1 MAGDK
6 RERSRSKGDSRST
19 SPAPTTVMS
28 LDRDLPDVKATPSDN
43 AAERKP
49 GKRNHLTVEICKDFF
64 KGRCKRSPS
73 DCKYAHPASSVA
85 IEENKVIACFDSLRN
100 HCSRGS
106 TCRYYH
112 PSPAI
117 HMSMQEAAGIQP
129 SPVPFGHQVDVI
141 RPSNIFLGPRGQ
153 PHPLPVLG
161 SSSSFKNMT
170 KPLMEVCKDFVR
182 GRCTR
187 EADECRY
194 AHHAPTAGEGDSV
207 IVCAD
212 HLRGKCKR
220 DSCRYFH
227 APEHLKSRIR
237 DVVVGPA
244 ATLNSACNSPNMGA
258 AYAFPSSFYDQQ
270 VLKRMRTGDYA
281 GDPHSWGLT
290 QQSGAPIFHG
300 PSIVGPPLVRLTSP
314 LLQSSAVVPSLRLQS
329 SEVND
334 EDRVQVC
341 RDFLKSKCAR
351 YSSCK
356 YAHPEPQ
363 TKVVDNYVTVCR
375 DFQRGKC
382 KRESCRFY
390 HSSKKY
396 GNERNGP

>member
-6 RERSRSKGDSRST
+6 RQRSRSKGDSRST
-19 SPAPTTVMS
+19 SPAPTSAMS
-28 LDRDLPDVKATPSDN
+28 PDRDSLDVKAIPSEN
-43 AAERKP
+43 AAEPKAS
-49 GKRNHLTVEICKDFF
+49 KRNHLTVEICKDFI
-64 KGRCKRSPS
+64 KGRCRRSPS

-85 IEENKVIACFDSLRN
+85 IEENKVIVCFDSLRDR
-100 HCSRGS
+100 CSRGS

-129 SPVPFGHQVDVI
+129 SPAPLGHRVDA
-141 RPSNIFLGPRGQ
+141 
-153 PHPLPVLG
+153 
-161 SSSSFKNMT
+161 
-170 KPLMEVCKDFVR
+170 VCKDFVR

-212 HLRGKCKR
+212 HLRGKCER
-220 DSCRYFH
+220 DSCKYFH
-227 APEHLKSRIR
+227 APCHLRSRVR
-237 DVVVGPA
+237 DVAVGPA
-244 ATLNSACNSPNMGA
+244 ATLNSPLNNPNMVA
-258 AYAFPSSFYDQQ
+258 AYAFPSSFYNQQ

-290 QQSGAPIFHG
+290 QQNGAPIFHG
-300 PSIVGPPLVRLTSP
+300 PSIVGPPLVRLTPP
-314 LLQSSAVVPSLRLQS
+314 LLQSSDLVPSPRLQS
-329 SEVND
+329 SEATD

-351 YSSCK
+351 NSSCK